1 MNANVLKVK
10 LAMAIVGISS
20 IHLLRTFI
28 EAEAHTEKAL
38 LWQTVIHI
46 TFLLS
51 ALALAFIDRMSLP
64 QMRGHEHLHPVA
76 RRPPPAPEPTNH
88 PVSVGSS

>member
-1 MNANVLKVK
+1 VLKVK

-20 IHLLRTFI
+20 FHLLRTFI
-28 EAEAHTEKAL
+28 EAEEHTQKAL

-64 QMRGHEHLHPVA
+64 QMRGHDHGH
-76 RRPPPAPEPTNH
+76 PPASEPPRGRRRRTT
-88 PVSVGSS
+88 PLASRVSLRAA